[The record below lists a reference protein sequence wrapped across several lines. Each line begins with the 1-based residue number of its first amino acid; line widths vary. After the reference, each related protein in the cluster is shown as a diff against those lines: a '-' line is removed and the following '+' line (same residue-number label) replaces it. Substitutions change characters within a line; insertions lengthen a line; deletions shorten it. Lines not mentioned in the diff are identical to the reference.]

1 MDAILILP
9 LALQLIRSL
18 HKRASFKLCLLHL
31 FAFSIVTSPYI
42 TLVHY
47 TSILSLSCILAT
59 WNLLLSSW
67 PLLASVTFMIALNL
81 DLTLCLPLTPVFL
94 VYMVGTVIVNSPSA
108 YIVKQVDYIVWRV
121 IILIIN
127 CTVING
133 IIWWPYI
140 TTLHQLKNNESE
152 EQNEKQ
158 KLSFDMT
165 PARRIISE
173 HLLPIW

>member
-1 MDAILILP
+1 
-9 LALQLIRSL
+9 
-18 HKRASFKLCLLHL
+18 
-31 FAFSIVTSPYI
+31 
-42 TLVHY
+42 
-47 TSILSLSCILAT
+47 
-59 WNLLLSSW
+59 
-67 PLLASVTFMIALNL
+67 MIALNL

-94 VYMVGTVIVNSPSA
+94 VYTVGKVIVNSPSA

-140 TTLHQLKNNESE
+140 TTLHQIKNNESE